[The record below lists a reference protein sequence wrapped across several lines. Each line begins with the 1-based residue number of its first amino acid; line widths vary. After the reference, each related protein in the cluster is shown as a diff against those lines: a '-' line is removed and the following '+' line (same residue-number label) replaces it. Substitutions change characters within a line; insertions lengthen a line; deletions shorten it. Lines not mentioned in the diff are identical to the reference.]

1 MWFNK
6 IIVLQIKGA
15 IDEINQSVAS
25 NSEKNNTLI
34 QENVQLTTKL
44 KNLIDQYELREQVS
58 LKRKFKF

>member
-1 MWFNK
+1 
-6 IIVLQIKGA
+6 VLQIKGA